1 MLRWALGFLILALIA
16 ALFGFGGV
24 AAVSVDIAQ
33 ILFFVFAVFFIGAL
47 ILGLG
52 RRGGTRRI

>member
-1 MLRWALGFLILALIA
+1 MLRWALGFLILALVA

-33 ILFFVFAVFFIGAL
+33 ILFFVFAVFFIVAL
-47 ILGLG
+47 VLGFG
-52 RRGGTRRI
+52 RRGGTRSV